1 MGIWGRRKYVFAGNK
16 SHTFCKLDIRR
27 KSVLFTSTEE
37 EIAEGWRASKEEERI
52 LQTAGTRKRAA
63 SPPTSYQ
70 DQAEDKMAP

>member
-1 MGIWGRRKYVFAGNK
+1 M
-16 SHTFCKLDIRR
+16 
-27 KSVLFTSTEE
+27 LFTSTEE